1 MKRILLLV
9 LAAISAN
16 FAIAQTIADFENLN
30 LAPDTFWNGNSLNGG
45 FSSGNAFFGN
55 YFDTT
60 YSSWEGFAYSNMKD
74 SITAGYSNMYSAVTA
89 SGYNN
94 SNNYAVAAVGGYYEP
109 TYIKLTNAAKGKM
122 IDGFYVTNN
131 TYAYLSMR
139 DGDAYAKQ
147 FGGSTAN
154 DTDWFKLR
162 INGFLNGNMTSN
174 VDFYLADY
182 RFADNSQD
190 YIIKDW
196 TWVDLSDL
204 GNVDSLTFE
213 LSSTDNGS
221 WGMNTPAFFCIDN
234 FISMDGVG
242 FEDIAAN
249 DLLNIYPNPSNG
261 IVNIEVENQNS
272 ILRLFDLNGKI
283 LLEKILNSSS
293 KIDLQHFKKGVY
305 IIQIQ
310 SDNKIQSKKLILN

>member
-1 MKRILLLV
+1 MKKILLLV

-16 FAIAQTIADFENLN
+16 FAISQTVADFENLN
-30 LAPDTFWNGNSLNGG
+30 LAPDTFWNGNNLNGG

-139 DGDAYAKQ
+139 DGDLYSKQ

-196 TWVDLSDL
+196 TWVDLSSL

-221 WGMNTPAFFCIDN
+221 WGMNTPAFFCMDN

-242 FEDIAAN
+242 FEEIAEN

-261 IVNIEVENQNS
+261 IVNIEVKNQNS
-272 ILRLFDLNGKI
+272 ILRLFDLNGKV
-283 LLEKILNSSS
+283 LLEKTLNASS
-293 KIDLQHFKKGVY
+293 KIDLQHFEKGVY